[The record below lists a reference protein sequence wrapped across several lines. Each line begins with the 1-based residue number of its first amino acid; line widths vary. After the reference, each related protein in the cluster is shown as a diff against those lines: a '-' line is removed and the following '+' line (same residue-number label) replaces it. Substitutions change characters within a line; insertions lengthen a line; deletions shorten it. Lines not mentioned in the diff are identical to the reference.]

1 LAAGVAEL
9 AGALR
14 NDPISKATGMA
25 EVVAVLGPVGMEMKV
40 DRQVQDLVK
49 MATATQ
55 RLMK

>member
-1 LAAGVAEL
+1 
-9 AGALR
+9 
-14 NDPISKATGMA
+14 MA